1 MKSQQLR
8 KLAPELDSLRL
19 GSGWKID
26 ELSKPQIIV
35 ESSYGH
41 SHPGSAHL
49 DKLVDEAGIGIKE
62 KGGRAANYFVTD
74 ICDGEAQGHDGM
86 NYSLVSRDIMAAMME
101 NAAMTALQNYLTD
114 SRHDGNS
121 CKSDSFRRWC
131 LYSQLRQIR
140 PCAFDG
146 DSPARYACYIH
157 ARWYNESRSQPTHV
171 RTNRYL

>member
-49 DKLVDEAGIGIKE
+49 DKLVDEAGIGIRKR
-62 KGGRAANYFVTD
+62 GDVPQTTSSLIFVM
-74 ICDGEAQGHDGM
+74 ERR
-86 NYSLVSRDIMAAMME
+86 RDTM
-101 NAAMTALQNYLTD
+101 
-114 SRHDGNS
+114 
-121 CKSDSFRRWC
+121 
-131 LYSQLRQIR
+131 
-140 PCAFDG
+140 
-146 DSPARYACYIH
+146 
-157 ARWYNESRSQPTHV
+157 V
-171 RTNRYL
+171 

>member
-62 KGGRAANYFVTD
+62 KGWRGAGT
-74 ICDGEAQGHDGM
+74 
-86 NYSLVSRDIMAAMME
+86 
-101 NAAMTALQNYLTD
+101 
-114 SRHDGNS
+114 
-121 CKSDSFRRWC
+121 
-131 LYSQLRQIR
+131 
-140 PCAFDG
+140 
-146 DSPARYACYIH
+146 
-157 ARWYNESRSQPTHV
+157 RWYELLISLP
-171 RTNRYL
+171 

>member
-1 MKSQQLR
+1 MKSQKLR

-86 NYSLVSRDIMAAMME
+86 NYSLVSRDIMASMM
-101 NAAMTALQNYLTD
+101 
-114 SRHDGNS
+114 
-121 CKSDSFRRWC
+121 
-131 LYSQLRQIR
+131 
-140 PCAFDG
+140 
-146 DSPARYACYIH
+146 
-157 ARWYNESRSQPTHV
+157 
-171 RTNRYL
+171 

>member
-62 KGGRAANYFVTD
+62 KGGRTSSLIFVM
-74 ICDGEAQGHDGM
+74 ERR
-86 NYSLVSRDIMAAMME
+86 RDTM
-101 NAAMTALQNYLTD
+101 
-114 SRHDGNS
+114 
-121 CKSDSFRRWC
+121 
-131 LYSQLRQIR
+131 
-140 PCAFDG
+140 
-146 DSPARYACYIH
+146 
-157 ARWYNESRSQPTHV
+157 V
-171 RTNRYL
+171 

>member
-1 MKSQQLR
+1 M
-8 KLAPELDSLRL
+8 
-19 GSGWKID
+19 
-26 ELSKPQIIV
+26 SKPQIIV

-101 NAAMTALQNYLTD
+101 IHVKATPFDAGVFIASCDKSVPAHLMAIARLDMPAIFMPGGIMKAGPNLLTLEQIGTYSAQYERKEITEEQFMVYKRDACPDCGALLFHGYRL
-114 SRHDGNS
+114 HDA
-121 CKSDSFRRWC
+121 K
-131 LYSQLRQIR
+131 
-140 PCAFDG
+140 
-146 DSPARYACYIH
+146 
-157 ARWYNESRSQPTHV
+157 
-171 RTNRYL
+171 

>member
-62 KGGRAANYFVTD
+62 KGGRAA
-74 ICDGEAQGHDGM
+74 
-86 NYSLVSRDIMAAMME
+86 
-101 NAAMTALQNYLTD
+101 
-114 SRHDGNS
+114 
-121 CKSDSFRRWC
+121 
-131 LYSQLRQIR
+131 R
-140 PCAFDG
+140 PCSSTRRNG
-146 DSPARYACYIH
+146 
-157 ARWYNESRSQPTHV
+157 
-171 RTNRYL
+171 

>member
-62 KGGRAANYFVTD
+62 KVGLFACAQQRFDAVTH
-74 ICDGEAQGHDGM
+74 IGCRIVAGHGKG
-86 NYSLVSRDIMAAMME
+86 NKFLLHII
-101 NAAMTALQNYLTD
+101 NAPFYVA
-114 SRHDGNS
+114 
-121 CKSDSFRRWC
+121 
-131 LYSQLRQIR
+131 
-140 PCAFDG
+140 
-146 DSPARYACYIH
+146 
-157 ARWYNESRSQPTHV
+157 
-171 RTNRYL
+171 

>member
-49 DKLVDEAGIGIKE
+49 DQFVEEAMRGITDAGAR
-62 KGGRAANYFVTD
+62 GARYYTTD
-74 ICDGEAQGHDGM
+74 ICDGIAQGHDVQTNTM
-86 NYSLVSRDIMAAMME
+86 IYAALPEFYAILALVAALM
-101 NAAMTALQNYLTD
+101 
-114 SRHDGNS
+114 
-121 CKSDSFRRWC
+121 
-131 LYSQLRQIR
+131 
-140 PCAFDG
+140 
-146 DSPARYACYIH
+146 
-157 ARWYNESRSQPTHV
+157 V
-171 RTNRYL
+171 

>member
-49 DKLVDEAGIGIKE
+49 DKLVDEAGIGIK
-62 KGGRAANYFVTD
+62 GDVPQTTSSLIFVM
-74 ICDGEAQGHDGM
+74 ERR
-86 NYSLVSRDIMAAMME
+86 RDTM
-101 NAAMTALQNYLTD
+101 
-114 SRHDGNS
+114 
-121 CKSDSFRRWC
+121 
-131 LYSQLRQIR
+131 
-140 PCAFDG
+140 
-146 DSPARYACYIH
+146 
-157 ARWYNESRSQPTHV
+157 V
-171 RTNRYL
+171 

>member
-49 DKLVDEAGIGIKE
+49 DKLMDEAGIGIKE
-62 KGGRAANYFVTD
+62 KGRSEERRVGKECR
-74 ICDGEAQGHDGM
+74 
-86 NYSLVSRDIMAAMME
+86 SR
-101 NAAMTALQNYLTD
+101 
-114 SRHDGNS
+114 
-121 CKSDSFRRWC
+121 W
-131 LYSQLRQIR
+131 
-140 PCAFDG
+140 
-146 DSPARYACYIH
+146 SPYH
-157 ARWYNESRSQPTHV
+157 
-171 RTNRYL
+171 

>member
-86 NYSLVSRDIMAAMME
+86 NYSLVSRDIM
-101 NAAMTALQNYLTD
+101 
-114 SRHDGNS
+114 
-121 CKSDSFRRWC
+121 C

-157 ARWYNESRSQPTHV
+157 AWWYNESRSQPTHV

>member
-74 ICDGEAQGHDGM
+74 CLLYTSYRHRTKTPDRTHQNQKGM
-86 NYSLVSRDIMAAMME
+86 STNPCNYKMLDLMDLSV
-101 NAAMTALQNYLTD
+101 
-114 SRHDGNS
+114 
-121 CKSDSFRRWC
+121 
-131 LYSQLRQIR
+131 
-140 PCAFDG
+140 
-146 DSPARYACYIH
+146 
-157 ARWYNESRSQPTHV
+157 
-171 RTNRYL
+171 

>member
-101 NAAMTALQNYLTD
+101 IHVKATPFDAGVFIA
-114 SRHDGNS
+114 S
-121 CKSDSFRRWC
+121 CDKSVPAHLMR
-131 LYSQLRQIR
+131 
-140 PCAFDG
+140 

>member
-74 ICDGEAQGHDGM
+74 ICDGEAQGHDG
-86 NYSLVSRDIMAAMME
+86 
-101 NAAMTALQNYLTD
+101 
-114 SRHDGNS
+114 NS

-157 ARWYNESRSQPTHV
+157 AWWYNESRSQPTHV

>member
-74 ICDGEAQGHDGM
+74 ICDGEAQG
-86 NYSLVSRDIMAAMME
+86 
-101 NAAMTALQNYLTD
+101 
-114 SRHDGNS
+114 RHDGDS

-157 ARWYNESRSQPTHV
+157 AWWYNESRSQPTHV

>member
-49 DKLVDEAGIGIKE
+49 DKLVDEDGIGIKE

-101 NAAMTALQNYLTD
+101 IHVKATPFDAGVFIA
-114 SRHDGNS
+114 S
-121 CKSDSFRRWC
+121 CDKSV
-131 LYSQLRQIR
+131 
-140 PCAFDG
+140 PAAFDG

-157 ARWYNESRSQPTHV
+157 AWWYNESRSQPTHV